1 MVKLS
6 SRSWHRRELIRWRGE
21 LVITPLD
28 EPIKQF
34 MTANEQ
40 KLVLE
45 TVHSLTTA
53 QQQQKKA
60 VLWKNDNECPLKR
73 GLVLFVDVSLIQNV
87 YNRRDYKIG
96 PFQAGK
102 RRKSRFPM
110 WKGDNNAIYWYIYS
124 VSFLKNLL
132 PAWLQ
137 SIGIPYVM
145 SWFQTVHFQF
155 YERFFWMIWWWCKT
169 SRLAALFLARF
180 RFTYFFHW
188 LMSEQFTTRTQWY
201 CVLSRN

>member
-102 RRKSRFPM
+102 KKISFPDVERRQQRHLLIHLFST
-110 WKGDNNAIYWYIYS
+110 
-124 VSFLKNLL
+124 FLKNLL
-132 PAWLQ
+132 PGWLQ

-145 SWFQTVHFQF
+145 SWFRTVHFQF
-155 YERFFWMIWWWCKT
+155 HEGFFEW
-169 SRLAALFLARF
+169 FDD
-180 RFTYFFHW
+180 
-188 LMSEQFTTRTQWY
+188 
-201 CVLSRN
+201 CVRSLN